1 MKTRIAR
8 ITEIAANI
16 AIVVVAVVVV
26 AVLAKQHLWPAQPPK
41 PPPAIAAGTK
51 LAISGVDWA
60 NNGSTLVVAL
70 QKGCHFC
77 SESAPFYQRLVN
89 DTKDK
94 NGLKIVAVLPQ
105 TIDEGK
111 QYLDTLKV
119 PIADV
124 KQAPLSTF
132 GVSGTPTLILVDGKG
147 QVVNSWVGRL
157 PPDAEADV
165 MGKLKQFI
173 HS

>member
-1 MKTRIAR
+1 MTTRFAR
-8 ITEIAANI
+8 IVEVVANI

-26 AVLAKQHLWPAQPPK
+26 GVVAKQYFWRTTSPTRPGV
-41 PPPAIAAGTK
+41 AAGTK
-51 LAISGVDWA
+51 LAVANVDWEQ
-60 NNGSTLVVAL
+60 NGATLIVAL
-70 QKGCHFC
+70 QSGCHFC

-105 TIDEGK
+105 TIDDGK
-111 QYLDTLKV
+111 QYLYSLKV

-124 KQAPLSTF
+124 KQAQLQTF
-132 GVSGTPTLILVDGKG
+132 GVSATPTLILVDSKG

-157 PPDAEADV
+157 TPEAEAEV
-165 MGKLKQFI
+165 LQKIKQQT

>member
-1 MKTRIAR
+1 M
-8 ITEIAANI
+8 
-16 AIVVVAVVVV
+16 VVV
-26 AVLAKQHLWPAQPPK
+26 AVLAKQYLWKPQPPK
-41 PPPAIAAGTK
+41 APPPIAAGTK
-51 LAISGVDWA
+51 LAIADVDWA

-77 SESAPFYQRLVN
+77 SESAPFYQRLVQ

-105 TIDEGK
+105 TTDEGK
-111 QYLDTLKV
+111 QYLDSLKV

-124 KQAPLSTF
+124 KQAQLSTF
-132 GVSGTPTLILVDGKG
+132 GVSGTPTLILVDAKG

-157 PPDAEADV
+157 PPDGEAEV
-165 MGKLKQFI
+165 MGKLKQVT